1 MTSIAFL
8 GLGSMG
14 SRMATRLI
22 AAGLDVT
29 VWNRN
34 AERCQPL
41 AAQGAKVAATA
52 RDAVRAADVVI
63 SMLRDDPAA
72 RSVWLDEDGGT
83 LASIRPGAL
92 AIECST
98 LTVHTIKVLAARAKQ
113 HGIDFIDA
121 PVAGSLPQ
129 AEAGQL
135 VFMAGGAAEALS
147 RAKPVLLAMG
157 GSVQHAGPT
166 GSGAAVKLM
175 VNALFVSQV
184 AVLGELLGMAG
195 KLGVAPQ
202 RALDV
207 IAATPTLSPAAKGA
221 GMGMLARN
229 FAPMFPVDLVRKDMG
244 YALQEAEGAGSALP
258 MVGTVAR
265 VLDAAIEAGWSD
277 RNLTVL
283 ARLYD

>member
-14 SRMATRLI
+14 SRMAARLI
-22 AAGLDVT
+22 AAGHDVT

-34 AERCQPL
+34 PEPGQSL
-41 AAQGAKVAATA
+41 GAQGAKVAATA

-63 SMLRDDPAA
+63 SMLRDDVAA
-72 RSVWLDEDGGT
+72 RSVWLDGGV
-83 LASIRPGAL
+83 LGAMRRD
-92 AIECST
+92 AMAVECST
-98 LTVHTIKVLAARAKQ
+98 LTVHTIKALAASAQ
-113 HGIDFIDA
+113 QLGIGFVDA

-135 VFMAGGAAEALS
+135 VFMAGGTAEAVARLE
-147 RAKPVLLAMG
+147 PVLLAMG
-157 GSVQHAGPT
+157 GSVQHAGPL

-175 VNALFVSQV
+175 VNALFASQV
-184 AVLGELLGMAG
+184 AVLGELLGLAG

-202 RALDV
+202 RALEV
-207 IAATPTLSPAAKGA
+207 IAATPSLSPAAKGA

-229 FAPMFPVDLVRKDMG
+229 FAPMFPVDLLRKDMG
-244 YALQEAEGAGSALP
+244 YTLQEAEGSGSALP

-265 VLDAAIEAGWSD
+265 VLDAAAEAGWGD

-283 ARLYD
+283 AQLYD